1 MLYTA
6 TRPIE
11 PGTAVESSLDP
22 TQLRLLE
29 QALFSSLG
37 LRPVKVEKE
46 SLEPKE
52 ESPTETET
60 KPDPRAVEHLL
71 RGLTNQAKH
80 QAPSKAEHQA
90 PSTFQQFID
99 ALFPLLR
106 DLVNDLNQI
115 LSEEKKLTELI
126 INIVPATNLEIK
138 LAQAL
143 GLVKKKESYFYVLLE
158 DAQPA
163 IPATDPKE
171 ESLNRVSTPVTRK
184 WILMD
189 VEKICDDFLTPTGSP
204 DSSGANT
211 STPVQFAQT
220 LVSQLTEVIREI
232 QQLAGTSNKQQNNE
246 VRSPLNVHIQTKL
259 SEAFNTSLQRVQAV
273 VSGTCNTL
281 GLRVPDTNKVAK
293 VDPFEDSEKSFCKL
307 VESLWEN
314 LASGT
319 SNVYESE
326 QNLKER
332 LKKILSELGT
342 ELKPEVTQGGS
353 VKVNNKEFSLETYID
368 YLEGKALNAIQEL
381 RHILPIKKDQD
392 KGQKDQDKGQ
402 KHQDKG
408 QKDQDKKRDTS
419 LSPLV
424 FALMVSGGYMPEE
437 IFKNVAKRVIKR
449 KNPNDQDYTELH
461 RILRQITVA
470 CTLLGML
477 GDEDKLRGIRN
488 LFLREIGAMD
498 PLFRLLSKLGSFA
511 TPDGVELL
519 NSLLKETVAYTVGEK
534 IFEIVEKGIHLET
547 SLFASADC
555 SLDTLQVEDIAEIIK
570 ETIVT
575 SRKGLFSLFWKFLR
589 LALERA
595 ISNQTSKNEVINR
608 PLSEL
613 SSLRVSDIVRMAFK
627 GLKKEDQDLM
637 KQLILSSTNARY
649 LDLDNPDGQMIV
661 ALRLPGQDGQEI
673 LGEIM
678 FKPETEEALSDT
690 TSEES
695 LRLPHDIYSIYKGFA
710 LAKMTE
716 ALSNAA

>member
-1 MLYTA
+1 MLSTA

-11 PGTAVESSLDP
+11 PGTEVESSLDQ
-22 TQLRLLE
+22 TQLRLLK

-60 KPDPRAVEHLL
+60 EANLRAVEHLL
-71 RGLTNQAKH
+71 RGLTNQA
-80 QAPSKAEHQA
+80 EHQA
-90 PSTFQQFID
+90 SSKFQHFID

-143 GLVKKKESYFYVLLE
+143 GLVKKEESYFYVLLE

-163 IPATDPKE
+163 IPAADSKE
-171 ESLNRVSTPVTRK
+171 ESLNRVTVTRK

-220 LVSQLTEVIREI
+220 LVPQLIEVIREI
-232 QQLAGTSNKQQNNE
+232 QQLAGTSTEQQSNK

-281 GLRVPDTNKVAK
+281 GLRVPDTNKISRLGV
-293 VDPFEDSEKSFCKL
+293 FEDSEESFCKL

-319 SNVYESE
+319 SNVNESE
-326 QNLKER
+326 QNLKKR
-332 LKKILSELGT
+332 LKKILSELELGT
-342 ELKPEVTQGGS
+342 ELKPQVTQGRS
-353 VKVNNKEFSLETYID
+353 VKVNNKEFPLETYID

-381 RHILPIKKDQD
+381 RHILPIKQ
-392 KGQKDQDKGQ
+392 G
-402 KHQDKG
+402 
-408 QKDQDKKRDTS
+408 RDTI
-419 LSPLV
+419 LY
-424 FALMVSGGYMPEE
+424 FALMVSGGYMTEE
-437 IFKNVAKRVIKR
+437 IFKNVAEGVIKR
-449 KNPNDQDYTELH
+449 KNTNDQYYTELH

-477 GDEDKLRGIRN
+477 GDEANLRLRGIQN
-488 LFLREIGAMD
+488 LFLGAIGAKD
-498 PLFRLLSKLGSFA
+498 PLFSLLGKLGSFA

-519 NSLLKETVAYTVGEK
+519 NSLLKETVAYTVAEK
-534 IFEIVEKGIHLET
+534 IFELLKEGIHPET

-570 ETIVT
+570 KTIIT

-595 ISNQTSKNEVINR
+595 MSDQTSKNEVINR
-608 PLSEL
+608 QLSEL
-613 SSLRVSDIVRMAFK
+613 SVLRVSDIVRMAFK
-627 GLKKEDQDLM
+627 GLKEEDQDLI
-637 KQLILSSTNARY
+637 KQLILSSTDARHV
-649 LDLDNPDGQMIV
+649 DLDNPDGQILI
-661 ALRLPGQDGQEI
+661 ALRLPGQEI

-678 FKPETEEALSDT
+678 FKPETEEPLGNT
-690 TSEES
+690 TSEEES
-695 LRLPHDIYSIYKGFA
+695 SRLPHDLYSICKGFE
-710 LAKMTE
+710 LAYRM
-716 ALSNAA
+716 AVLSNAA

>member
-1 MLYTA
+1 MLSTA

-11 PGTAVESSLDP
+11 PGTEVESSLDP

-46 SLEPKE
+46 SPEPKE

-60 KPDPRAVEHLL
+60 EANLRAVEHLL
-71 RGLTNQAKH
+71 KGLTNQAEV
-80 QAPSKAEHQA
+80 QAPSE
-90 PSTFQQFID
+90 FQHFID

-106 DLVNDLNQI
+106 DLVNDLNHI
-115 LSEEKKLTELI
+115 LSEEKKLRGLT

-143 GLVKKKESYFYVLLE
+143 GLVKKEESYFYVLLE

-163 IPATDPKE
+163 IPAADPKE

-189 VEKICDDFLTPTGSP
+189 VEKICDDFLTPTDSL

-220 LVSQLTEVIREI
+220 LVSQLTGVIREI
-232 QQLAGTSNKQQNNE
+232 QQLAGTSTEQQSNK

-259 SEAFNTSLQRVQAV
+259 IEAFNTSLQRVQAA
-273 VSGTCNTL
+273 VSGTCYTL
-281 GLRVPDTNKVAK
+281 DLRITDTKEVSR

-307 VESLWEN
+307 VESLWAK

-319 SNVYESE
+319 STLEESG
-326 QNLKER
+326 QGLKDF
-332 LKKILSELGT
+332 LSEDLLELGT
-342 ELKPEVTQGGS
+342 KLKPEFTQGRR
-353 VKVNNKEFSLETYID
+353 VKVNNKEFSLETYIA
-368 YLEGKALNAIQEL
+368 YLEGIALQAIQEL
-381 RHILPIKKDQD
+381 RDILPIKRGKDKSQ
-392 KGQKDQDKGQ
+392 
-402 KHQDKG
+402 
-408 QKDQDKKRDTS
+408 DTS
-419 LSPLV
+419 LSIAY
-424 FALMVSGGYMPEE
+424 FALMASGGYMTEE
-437 IFKNVAKRVIKR
+437 IFKNVAERVIKR
-449 KNPNDQDYTELH
+449 KNTNDLDYKKLH
-461 RILRQITVA
+461 RILRRITVA

-477 GDEDKLRGIRN
+477 GDEANLKLRGIQN
-488 LFLREIGAMD
+488 LFLRKIGALN
-498 PLFRLLSKLGSFA
+498 PLFSLLSKLGSFA

-519 NSLLKETVAYTVGEK
+519 NSLLKETVAYTVAEK
-534 IFEIVEKGIHLET
+534 IFELVENGIHPET
-547 SLFASADC
+547 PLFASIC
-555 SLDTLQVEDIAEIIK
+555 SLDTLQVEDVAEIIK
-570 ETIVT
+570 KTIIT

-595 ISNQTSKNEVINR
+595 ISDQTSKNEVING

-613 SSLRVSDIVRMAFK
+613 SFLRVSDIVRMAFK
-627 GLKKEDQDLM
+627 GLKKEDQDLI

-649 LDLDNPDGQMIV
+649 VDLDNPDGQMLF
-661 ALRLPGQDGQEI
+661 ALRLPGQEI

-678 FKPETEEALSDT
+678 FKPETEEALGET
-690 TSEES
+690 TSEEES
-695 LRLPHDIYSIYKGFA
+695 PRLPHDIYSIYKGFA
-710 LAKMTE
+710 LAYMTA
-716 ALSNAA
+716 ALLVAA

>member
-1 MLYTA
+1 MLSTA

-29 QALFSSLG
+29 QALLSSLG
-37 LRPVKVEKE
+37 LRPGKVEKE
-46 SLEPKE
+46 SLKPKE

-60 KPDPRAVEHLL
+60 EANLRAVEHLL
-71 RGLTNQAKH
+71 KGLTNQA
-80 QAPSKAEHQA
+80 EHQA
-90 PSTFQQFID
+90 ASTFQQFID

-143 GLVKKKESYFYVLLE
+143 GLVKKEESYFYVLLE

-163 IPATDPKE
+163 IPAADPKE
-171 ESLNRVSTPVTRK
+171 ESLNRVSPPVARK

-189 VEKICDDFLTPTGSP
+189 VEKFCDDFLTSSGSP

-211 STPVQFAQT
+211 FTPTQFAQT

-232 QQLAGTSNKQQNNE
+232 QQLAGTSTEQQSNK

-273 VSGTCNTL
+273 VSGTCYTL

-293 VDPFEDSEKSFCKL
+293 VDPFEGSEKSFCKL

-319 SNVYESE
+319 SNVNESE

-342 ELKPEVTQGGS
+342 ELKPEATQGGS

-392 KGQKDQDKGQ
+392 KGQK
-402 KHQDKG
+402 HQDKG

-419 LSPLV
+419 LSPLY
-424 FALMVSGGYMPEE
+424 FALMVSGGYMTEE
-437 IFKNVAKRVIKR
+437 IFKNVAKKVIKR
-449 KNPNDQDYTELH
+449 KNSNDQDYKKLH
-461 RILRQITVA
+461 RVLRRITVA

-477 GDEDKLRGIRN
+477 GMLDDEANLRLRGIQN
-488 LFLREIGAMD
+488 SFLRKIGALD

-519 NSLLKETVAYTVGEK
+519 NSLLKETVAYTVAEK
-534 IFEIVEKGIHLET
+534 IFELLKEDIHLKT
-547 SLFASADC
+547 SLFASSDC

-570 ETIVT
+570 KTIVT

-589 LALERA
+589 KALERA
-595 ISNQTSKNEVINR
+595 ISDQTAKNEVIHR
-608 PLSEL
+608 PLSKL
-613 SSLRVSDIVRMAFK
+613 SFLRVSDIVRMAFK

-649 LDLDNPDGQMIV
+649 LDARYLDEDNPDGQMHF
-661 ALRLPGQDGQEI
+661 ALSLPGRKI
-673 LGEIM
+673 IVEIM
-678 FKPETEEALSDT
+678 FQPETEGGLGDT
-690 TSEES
+690 TKGGSP
-695 LRLPHDIYSIYKGFA
+695 RLPHDIYDIYKGFA